1 MFFAFYFILFIF
13 RFFSL
18 VADELHEIFVEDMSQ
33 RIAETENLPPVYP
46 TVVRRCQI
54 AIQFHDMAR
63 EEYRLCEDMVH
74 DQHLQMQGWSA
85 VIANL
90 DDITVDITK
99 RVELFKRNLAEFLEE
114 RNAYV
119 KLVERFVRFYFQH
132 FHYIKSFHNLKRC
145 FKTMF
150 FRIPKICCF
159 CLVKQML

>member
-1 MFFAFYFILFIF
+1 MHVVLFVF
-13 RFFSL
+13 RFFCFL
-18 VADELHEIFVEDMSQ
+18 VADALHEIFVEDMSE
-33 RIAETENLPPVYP
+33 RITETENLPPVYP

-54 AIQFHDMAR
+54 AIQFHDMAK

-114 RNAYV
+114 RTAYV
-119 KLVERFVRFYFQH
+119 KLVERFVILFSTLT
-132 FHYIKSFHNLKRC
+132 ILNISTMLKSVLK
-145 FKTMF
+145 
-150 FRIPKICCF
+150 I
-159 CLVKQML
+159 